1 MRGNVNWMRAREA
14 LLASELFG
22 DDLAEGPAADR
33 RPGVS
38 DSATFDNVLE
48 LLVLGGRS
56 LPHAVMMMIPE
67 ASWED
72 RDDVPDELEGFYALP
87 LAA

>member
-1 MRGNVNWMRAREA
+1 MRA
-14 LLASELFG
+14 G
-22 DDLAEGPAADR
+22 G
-33 RPGVS
+33 S

-48 LLVLGGRS
+48 LLVLAGRS

-67 ASWED
+67 AYED
-72 RDDVPDELEGFYALP
+72 RDDLPEDLKALLRLP